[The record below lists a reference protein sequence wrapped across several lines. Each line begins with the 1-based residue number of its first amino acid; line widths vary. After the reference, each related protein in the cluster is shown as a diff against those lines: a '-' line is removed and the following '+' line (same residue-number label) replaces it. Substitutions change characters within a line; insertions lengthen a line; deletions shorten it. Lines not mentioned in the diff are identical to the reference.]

1 MRTRRYLGALA
12 LGLLIALPMAA
23 QTSTGAQPVTPDAQR
38 VVGAPANQPL
48 AGAAL
53 DRETSRV
60 SALLRCPVCQ
70 GLSVNDSPAT
80 MAVNMK
86 HQVRE
91 LLAAG
96 YSGEQ
101 ILNYFE
107 KSYGE
112 FVLLQPPLRGVN
124 WLVWIIPVLI
134 AVGGA
139 WGVWRFLKKS
149 GATDEVADAEL
160 IAENLPG
167 RDTLPEDPELA
178 PWVLKARELAYGWP
192 GGRSPEAA
200 GGAEGD
206 R

>member
-1 MRTRRYLGALA
+1 MNTRRYLAAMTLVA
-12 LGLLIALPMAA
+12 LIALPMAA
-23 QTSTGAQPVTPDAQR
+23 QTDAAVQPVTPDAQR

-48 AGAAL
+48 SGAAL

-60 SALLRCPVCQ
+60 ATLLRCPVCQ
-70 GLSVNDSPAT
+70 GLSVNDSRAT
-80 MAVNMK
+80 MALNMK

-96 YSGEQ
+96 YSSEQ
-101 ILNYFE
+101 ILTYFE

-124 WLVWIIPVLI
+124 WLVWLIPVLI

-149 GATDEVADAEL
+149 GAEEVAGADPTT
-160 IAENLPG
+160 ENLPG

-192 GGRSPEAA
+192 GGRSAEVA